1 MCRLCSHSS
10 LVALNQNGYVIM
22 TNFHRRH
29 DCEKIIKEALDLQ
42 ERKKSEKVK
51 TQAGKEEESCFGL
64 EILQVFISFSV
75 NSPPPQSDLIHFH
88 NSIFAGFFFVAS
100 DTTGCSSVS

>member
-1 MCRLCSHSS
+1 MCRLCSHFALVS
-10 LVALNQNGYVIM
+10 LNLKGYVNM
-22 TNFHRRH
+22 GNFTRGH

-64 EILQVFISFSV
+64 EILQVFISF
-75 NSPPPQSDLIHFH
+75 
-88 NSIFAGFFFVAS
+88 
-100 DTTGCSSVS
+100 